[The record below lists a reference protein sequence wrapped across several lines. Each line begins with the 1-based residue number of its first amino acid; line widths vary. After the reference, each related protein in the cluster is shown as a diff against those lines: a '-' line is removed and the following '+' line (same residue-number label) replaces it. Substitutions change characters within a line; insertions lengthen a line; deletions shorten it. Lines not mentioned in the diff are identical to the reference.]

1 MLHARLTV
9 DLPSVETLRRM
20 SPIEWL
26 QALFGK
32 HFDLHSGEED
42 LTIGALALVQA
53 LYNAC
58 RKIGV
63 TNAIALLVDKKVL
76 YADAREV
83 ENDLALILRAAERS
97 RLLRQR
103 FKEMRLALEHRERG
117 LHTIIDIKIQSH
129 VRRGEAEMEM
139 ILSSRLEHLRIAAG
153 ETAAAYAARIR
164 AFGQAPEAAEEY
176 RQRLETLQERLA
188 AALRAALP
196 GAVIHLTPAQMRL
209 TWPEARQIGRFRRL
223 RFGADVC
230 KSGYRPVLTRQQR
243 GVYSDPY
250 YHYYY
255 DPYDD
260 LTNWLLLDTLLHQ
273 RTWPSPHWHIVP
285 SDGSDAYVPDNT
297 AHVASAWTSAA
308 VYFDDMGN
316 LQVDEAIPDLR
327 DAAETVEQQSAW
339 GGADLVGS
347 ERFAGTDLRETAWGG
362 SDIGHATSSYG
373 SSESPS
379 CDSSDSSSCDASDSS
394 SC

>member
-20 SPIEWL
+20 GPIEWL

-32 HFDLHSGEED
+32 RIDLHSGEEG

-53 LYNAC
+53 LYNAV

-63 TNAIALLVDKKVL
+63 TNAISLLVDKKVL
-76 YADAREV
+76 YADAHEV
-83 ENDLALILRAAERS
+83 ENDLDRILRAAERS

-103 FKEMRLALEHRERG
+103 FKEMHLALEHRERG
-117 LHTIIDIKIQSH
+117 LHTIIDINIQGH
-129 VRRGEAEMEM
+129 VMRGEAEMEI

-196 GAVIHLTPAQMRL
+196 GAVIHPTPAQIRL
-209 TWPEARQIGRFRRL
+209 TWPEVRQIGRFRRL
-223 RFGADVC
+223 RFGADVRT
-230 KSGYRPVLTRQQR
+230 SGYRPVPTRQQR

-255 DPYDD
+255 DPYYD

-273 RTWPSPHWHIVP
+273 HTWPSPHWHIVP
-285 SDGSDAYVPDNT
+285 LDGSDAYVPDNT
-297 AHVASAWTSAA
+297 AHVASAWASAA

-316 LQVDEAIPDLR
+316 LQVDEAIPDLQ
-327 DAAETVEQQSAW
+327 DSAETVAPQSAW
-339 GGADLVGS
+339 GGADIVGS
-347 ERFAGTDLRETAWGG
+347 ESFAGTDLRETAWGG
-362 SDIGHATSSYG
+362 SDIGQATSSCG

-379 CDSSDSSSCDASDSS
+379 CGSSDSSSCGSSDSS

>member
-1 MLHARLTV
+1 MLNARLTV

-20 SPIEWL
+20 GPIEWL

-32 HFDLHSGEED
+32 RIDLHSGEED

-53 LYNAC
+53 LYNAF

-63 TNAIALLVDKKVL
+63 TNAVALLVDKKVL
-76 YADAREV
+76 YADAHEV
-83 ENDLALILRAAERS
+83 ENDLDLILRAAERS

-103 FKEMRLALEHRERG
+103 FKEMHLALEHRERG
-117 LHTIIDIKIQSH
+117 LHTIIDIKIQGH
-129 VRRGEAEMEM
+129 VMRSEAEME
-139 ILSSRLEHLRIAAG
+139 ILLSSRLEHLRITAG

-176 RQRLETLQERLA
+176 RQMLETLQERLA

-196 GAVIHLTPAQMRL
+196 GAVIHPTPAQIRL
-209 TWPEARQIGRFRRL
+209 TWPEVRQIGRFRRL
-223 RFGADVC
+223 RFGADART
-230 KSGYRPVLTRQQR
+230 SGYRPVPMRQQR

-255 DPYDD
+255 DPYYD
-260 LTNWLLLDTLLHQ
+260 LTNWLLLDTLLRQ

-297 AHVASAWTSAA
+297 AHVASAWASAA
-308 VYFDDMGN
+308 VYVDDMGN
-316 LQVDEAIPDLR
+316 LQVDEAIPDLQ
-327 DAAETVEQQSAW
+327 DSAETVAQQSAW
-339 GGADLVGS
+339 GGADIVGS
-347 ERFAGTDLRETAWGG
+347 ERFAGTDLRETAWGS
-362 SDIGHATSSYG
+362 SDIGQAPSSCG
-373 SSESPS
+373 SSESPSCDASDSSS
-379 CDSSDSSSCDASDSS
+379 CDSSDSSSC
-394 SC
+394 